1 MERKKTIVLIL
12 LLITGI
18 AAAEYLIM
26 TTVEMSGLSGTAEK
40 VVDSLSLVVLLSLV
54 FYLLYKSQ
62 RALLEEKRS
71 IEKILSCMGD
81 NISIQ
86 DRNMNILYQN
96 AAMVNVLG
104 SHVGERCYKAYEDND
119 AICEG
124 CPVAE
129 SFKDGKVHK
138 TERHV
143 QAHGRDS
150 YIEMTS
156 SPLLDLSG
164 NIASVIEVVR
174 DITSRKKAESAVIEK
189 NQWLAM
195 LNRIDKAMVST
206 LELEKI
212 FGILVENLARA
223 LKMESGVIFLYDEPN
238 KAVNVV
244 ESYNFAFSEGQAC
257 FPLDTLP
264 LVSEVIKNNKPVI
277 LNDVG
282 KDTEA
287 YRKLRAKSMLLIP
300 LGVNGSVR
308 GVICLHNELDRHVFS
323 DSEVEFAMQVA
334 DQAMI
339 AIINAKLVK
348 SLTENDSKLLSKNRE
363 LQALNEVA
371 EIIASNNDV
380 KTMLQTVLE
389 KTLSIP
395 FLEVQK
401 KGVIFLRDDK
411 DGSEFYMAAQV
422 GLSPYL
428 LQKEARI
435 KMGQCLCGK
444 AAESGEIILS
454 NDCFDDPRHTTNYLD
469 MQGHGHV
476 VLPIKEKGGVIG
488 VMTYYLD
495 PETVLSDTEIHLLTS
510 VSNQLATGILNHRFL
525 EKIATGKREW
535 ELTFD
540 AMEEMIT
547 IHRPDHTIV
556 RANKAASKYFKKGI
570 DEIVGHKCYEIFHDS
585 DRPIPFCPAEDL
597 LSGLEKPSS
606 SEMFFNGRY
615 FETTLY
621 PVPLNEYINSFI
633 HIVKDI
639 TERKRVEQ
647 ALRESEEKFRNLVEQ
662 SGVGVYIVQGG
673 FFKYVNPRF
682 AEIFGYEPG
691 EITGSLFIK
700 DLVYP
705 EDWPRVQENI
715 RKRESGE
722 VPTIHYLFR
731 GITKNRKVIHLE
743 IHGSNVVYSG
753 KLAGMGTLIDITETI
768 LARDELVKKTQE
780 AVILRQAREHI
791 EEVNRLKS
799 EFLAN
804 MSHELRTPLNAVIG
818 LSQVLLERIYGPL
831 SDKQEEY
838 LKGINQSGQH
848 LIDLINEILDLSKIE
863 AGKEQLE
870 LSEFSIESL
879 LKNSFI
885 MIKEK
890 ATRRR
895 IALVQEIGPE
905 VENYFG
911 DERRIKQIIYNLL
924 SNAVKFTEAGGS
936 VGLSAS
942 RDETALT
949 ITVWDTGIGIPEDK
963 KHLIFQPFQLV
974 DNSLSRLHEGT
985 GLGLVLTKKLV
996 EMHRGNITFESKE
1009 GQGTKFTI
1017 VLPLT
1022 GRITGLAADGCK
1034 APPEAGIPADY
1045 IQGKKI
1051 LIVEDNRL
1059 NMLLAS
1065 DYLTSRGAIVV
1076 EAFDGLS
1083 ALAKASAENPD
1094 IILMDIQMPGLDG
1107 FEVMKRLKKD
1117 PATGKIPVI
1126 AMTALAMKG
1135 DQQKCLDC
1143 GFDDYISKPV
1153 NLGEMVEKISL
1164 RLMERQSK

>member
-1 MERKKTIVLIL
+1 MKRNKTLLPIL

-18 AAAEYLIM
+18 AAAEYLLMIVLE
-26 TTVEMSGLSGTAEK
+26 TLRLSGTLEN
-40 VVDSLSLVVLLSLV
+40 VTDSLSLVIVLSPL
-54 FYLLYKSQ
+54 FYLLYRSHK
-62 RALLEEKRS
+62 ALLEEKHS
-71 IEKILSCMGD
+71 VEEIISCMED

-86 DRNMNILYQN
+86 DRNMSILYQN
-96 AAMVNVLG
+96 AAIIGVLG
-104 SHVGERCYKAYEDND
+104 AHVGDRCYNAYENNG

-124 CPVAE
+124 CPVVE
-129 SFKDGKVHK
+129 SFSDGKVHK
-138 TERHV
+138 SERHV
-143 QAHGRDS
+143 QTIGRDT
-150 YIEMTS
+150 YIKITA
-156 SPLLDLSG
+156 SPLRDLHG
-164 NIASVIEVVR
+164 NVTSVMEVVH
-174 DITSRKKAESAVIEK
+174 DVTSRKKAESAVLEK
-189 NQWLAM
+189 NRHLAM
-195 LNRIDKAMVST
+195 LNKIDKAMVST
-206 LELEKI
+206 LDLEKI
-212 FGILVENLARA
+212 FGILVENLAGA
-223 LKMESGVIFLYDEPN
+223 LEMESGVIFLYDDPN

-244 ESYNFAFSEGQAC
+244 KSYNFAFAEGQAC

-264 LVSEVIKNNKPVI
+264 LVSEVIKNRKPVI
-277 LNDVG
+277 LNEVDE
-282 KDTEA
+282 DTEA
-287 YRKLRAKSMLLIP
+287 YRKLAAKSILLIP
-300 LGVNGSVR
+300 LGGNGSAQ
-308 GVICLHNELDRHVFS
+308 GVICLHNKLTRHIFS

-348 SLTENDSKLLSKNRE
+348 SLTENDSKLISKNRE
-363 LQALNEVA
+363 FQALNEVA
-371 EIIASNNDV
+371 EIIASNNNV
-380 KTMLQTVLE
+380 NVMLQMVLE

-395 FLEVQK
+395 FLEIQK
-401 KGVIFLRDDK
+401 KGAIFLRDEK
-411 DGSEFYMAAQV
+411 DGGEFYMAAQV
-422 GLSPYL
+422 GISPYL
-428 LQKEARI
+428 LQEEARI
-435 KMGQCLCGK
+435 KMGQCLCGR

-454 NDCFDDPRHTTNYLD
+454 KDCFCDPRHTTHYPD
-469 MQGHGHV
+469 MQQHGHA
-476 VLPIKEKGGVIG
+476 VLPIKGKSGILG

-495 PETVLSDTEIHLLTS
+495 SGTVLSDSEIHLLTS

-525 EKIATGKREW
+525 EKIAAGKKEW

-547 IHRPDHTIV
+547 IHRPDHTII
-556 RANKAASKYFKKGI
+556 RANKAVSRYFGKEI
-570 DEIVGHKCYEIFHDS
+570 DEIVGHKCYEMFHDS
-585 DRPIPFCPAEDL
+585 DKMIPFCPAEDL
-597 LSGLEKPSS
+597 LKGLEKPSS

-621 PVPLNEYINSFI
+621 PVFMDEHLNSFI

-662 SGVGVYIVQGG
+662 SGVGVYIIQGG

-691 EITGSLFIK
+691 EITDTVTVK

-705 EDWPRVQENI
+705 EDWPLVQRNI
-715 RKRESGE
+715 SKRESGE
-722 VPTIHYLFR
+722 VATTHYLFR
-731 GITKNRKVIHLE
+731 GITKTKEVIHVE
-743 IHGSNVVYSG
+743 IHGSNVIYSG

-780 AVILRQAREHI
+780 AVILRHAREQL

-831 SDKQEEY
+831 ADKQEEY

-870 LSEFSIESL
+870 PSDFSMASL

-890 ATRRR
+890 ATRRH
-895 IALVQEIGPE
+895 ISLVQEIGPE
-905 VENYFG
+905 VDNYFG
-911 DERRIKQIIYNLL
+911 DERRIKQIVYNLL

-942 RDETALT
+942 RDETSLT
-949 ITVWDTGIGIPEDK
+949 IVVWDTGIGIPENK

-974 DNSLSRLHEGT
+974 DNSLSRRHEGT

-996 EMHRGNITFESKE
+996 ELHHGNITFESKE

-1017 VLPLT
+1017 VLPLS
-1022 GRITGLAADGCK
+1022 GRITGLAADERK
-1034 APPEAGIPADY
+1034 ALPEHGITVDF
-1045 IQGKKI
+1045 IQGRKI

-1065 DYLTSRGAIVV
+1065 DYLTAMGAIVS
-1076 EAFDGLS
+1076 EAFDGIS
-1083 ALAKASAENPD
+1083 AIGKANAENPD
-1094 IILMDIQMPGLDG
+1094 LILLDIQMPGLDG
-1107 FEVMKRLKKD
+1107 FEVLKKLKED
-1117 PATGKIPVI
+1117 PVMAEIPVI

-1153 NLGEMVEKISL
+1153 NLGEMVGKIAAQ
-1164 RLMERQSK
+1164 LMRRQSK

>member
-1 MERKKTIVLIL
+1 MKRKRTIILIL

-26 TTVEMSGLSGTAEK
+26 TIVEMYGLSGAAEK
-40 VVDSLSLVVLLSLV
+40 VVDSLSLIVLLILV
-54 FYLLYKSQ
+54 FRILYKSQ
-62 RALLEEKRS
+62 KALLEEKRS
-71 IEKILSCMGD
+71 IEEILSCMGD

-86 DRNMNILYQN
+86 DRDMNILYQN
-96 AAMVNVLG
+96 AAIVGALG
-104 SHVGERCYKAYEDND
+104 AHVGERCYKAYEDRD

-124 CPVAE
+124 CPVVE
-129 SFKDGKVHK
+129 SFMDGKVHK
-138 TERHV
+138 MERHV
-143 QAHGRDS
+143 QAFGRET
-150 YIEMTS
+150 YIEMTA
-156 SPLLDLSG
+156 SPLRDPGG

-174 DITSRKKAESAVIEK
+174 DITHGKKAESAVIEK
-189 NQWLAM
+189 NQRLAM
-195 LNRIDKAMVST
+195 LNQIDKAMVST
-206 LELEKI
+206 IELEKI
-212 FGILVENLARA
+212 FEILVENLARA

-244 ESYNFAFSEGQAC
+244 ESYNFAFAEAQAC
-257 FPLDTLP
+257 FHLDSLP
-264 LVSEVIKNNKPVI
+264 LVSEVIKNNKPMI

-282 KDTEA
+282 RDTEA
-287 YRKLRAKSMLLIP
+287 YRKLRAKSVFLVP
-300 LGVNGSVR
+300 LGAGGSVQ
-308 GVICLHNELDRHVFS
+308 GVICLHNELKQHIFS

-363 LQALNEVA
+363 LRALNEVA
-371 EIIASNNDV
+371 EIIASNNDLEV
-380 KTMLQTVLE
+380 MLQKVLE

-401 KGVIFLRDDK
+401 KGVIFLRDNK
-411 DGSEFYMAAQV
+411 SAGEFYMAAQV
-422 GLSPYL
+422 GLHPYL
-428 LQKEARI
+428 LRKEARI
-435 KMGQCLCGK
+435 KMGECLCGK

-454 NDCFDDPRHTTNYLD
+454 DDCFEDTRHTTSYQD
-469 MQGHGHV
+469 MHKHGHV
-476 VLPIKEKGGVIG
+476 VLPIKGKSGILG

-495 PETVLSDTEIHLLTS
+495 AGTALSDKEVHLLTS
-510 VSNQLATGILNHRFL
+510 VANQLATGILNHRFL
-525 EKIATGKREW
+525 EKIAAGKREW

-547 IHRPDHTIV
+547 IQRPDHTII
-556 RANKAASKYFKKGI
+556 RANRAVSKYFDKKI
-570 DEIVGHKCYEIFHDS
+570 DDIVGHKCYEIFHDS
-585 DRPIPFCPAEDL
+585 NKPIPFCPAGDP
-597 LSGLEKPSS
+597 LSALEKPSN
-606 SEMFFNGRY
+606 SEMFFQGRY

-621 PVPLNEYINSFI
+621 PVSLNEHLNSFI
-633 HIVKDI
+633 QIVKDI

-647 ALRESEEKFRNLVEQ
+647 TLRESEEKFRNLVEQ

-691 EITGSLFIK
+691 ELTDAATKNLI
-700 DLVYP
+700 YP
-705 EDWPRVQENI
+705 EDWPLVQENI

-722 VPTIHYLFR
+722 VPIIHYLFR
-731 GITKNRKVIHLE
+731 GLTKTGKVIHVE

-753 KLAGMGTLIDITETI
+753 KLAGMGTLLDITETI

-780 AVILRQAREHI
+780 AVILRQAREQL

-870 LSEFSIESL
+870 LSEFSIASL

-890 ATRRR
+890 ATRRH

-905 VENYFG
+905 VDNYFG

-936 VGLSAS
+936 VGLSAG

-949 ITVWDTGIGIPEDK
+949 ITVWDTGIGIPESK

-974 DNSLSRLHEGT
+974 DNSLSRRHEGT

-996 EMHRGNITFESKE
+996 ELHRGNIIFESSE
-1009 GQGTKFTI
+1009 GKGTKFTI

-1022 GRITGLAADGCK
+1022 GRITGLKTDGRK
-1034 APPEAGIPADY
+1034 ALSEPGIPADY

-1051 LIVEDNRL
+1051 LIVEDNKL

-1065 DYLTSRGAIVV
+1065 DYLTSKGAYVV
-1076 EAFDGLS
+1076 EAFDGTS
-1083 ALAKASAENPD
+1083 ALTKVSAENPD

-1107 FEVMKRLKKD
+1107 FEVLKRLKKD

-1126 AMTALAMKG
+1126 AVTALAMKG

-1143 GFDDYISKPV
+1143 GFDDYVSKPV

-1164 RLMERQSK
+1164 RLMKGQTK